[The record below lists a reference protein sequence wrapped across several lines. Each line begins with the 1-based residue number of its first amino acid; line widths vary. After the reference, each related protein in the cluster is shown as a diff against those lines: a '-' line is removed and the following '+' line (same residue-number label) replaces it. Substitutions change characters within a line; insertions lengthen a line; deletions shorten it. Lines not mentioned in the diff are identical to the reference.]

1 MADTIVSTGSEDNYG
16 FNLEWIAEGSGI
28 GEEICGVD
36 KDCIVVPTSP
46 IIPKIE
52 NCDTDYV
59 EIQVTEEEV
68 IAAQWDD
75 NTDGV
80 GELEVGGLTQDVLV
94 PLDEEQDEYSR
105 LHPYPCDFCSRR
117 FSKQSTLTVHML
129 THQTQRLHDCNMCGA
144 TYRRKLELVEHMK
157 IHSYAP
163 IKTEEEDFGS
173 MCVLDEPSIV
183 VKSPKKPA
191 RARKKKKK
199 NNALK
204 QGSYTIETSDMSFM
218 ESFNHEIKQEYLE
231 EPIAAPYVDDQ
242 KFPVI
247 DPARPYVCQFC
258 GIGFARE
265 KALISHKLVHAAD
278 SAFECD
284 RCSDV
289 FQTAHKLE
297 QHIASRHGP
306 KSQSRKS
313 SSSLNS
319 RKVPKEA
326 TIPEMEGIVCE
337 LCSLVL
343 DTVDELLRHKEFHD
357 VTTGI
362 HTCNYCHSDYVD
374 VEDLKVH
381 LNGDHSSMKCN
392 RCSLLFK
399 DRYLLS
405 NHYLTHST
413 ETNVNPLK
421 PELVCNVCS
430 RKFSTKVALKRH
442 ASVHAES
449 KDKST
454 TNILCVECGSTDFA
468 DGRSLLYHR
477 QVEHGVN
484 MSRLFPCLECGK
496 TFNSRSSQQIHIRIH
511 TGERPYGCRYCW
523 KAFGDGGTL
532 RKHERI
538 HTGEKPYVCPVCSKA
553 FNQRVVLREHVR
565 AHHSG
570 TEGKLSDSC
579 YECMVCGQFFG
590 ASEEL
595 CAHLVQ
601 HSDENTAKH
610 RTPTVR
616 KTNITRRKKPPSSKV
631 TSDVPIEIPSPPK
644 IEYKPPVVSPP
655 PKKKS
660 TKSRPDNLDA
670 IMKLGKSTLEN
681 LASMSDGKRA
691 RIVRSGKKG
700 FSKGQNKRYLNKK
713 EKGKTSKLLTNG
725 SYASKYAVSH
735 SGLGGI
741 TVPGLGGITVPAM
754 GGITV
759 PAMGGITV
767 PAPETVERIEEEI
780 KEETDFMLGFEGM
793 SNGDGESSMRTRPRT
808 KNVSYHN
815 MKIDHK
821 TYNLATF
828 QDMDFDVPLESELTD
843 TQFLLP
849 PVPKKK
855 KSCKKKKKSSK
866 RLEEPSDS
874 SSGECQ
880 YINGITLE
888 PPSNVVSSS
897 GECEYINGITIDP
910 MPLPEQEE
918 QIETTIVDSDDLE
931 IKQDGTIACQICSE
945 IFLTSDELLKHIHS
959 HF

>member
-1 MADTIVSTGSEDNYG
+1 MPKDRGS
-16 FNLEWIAEGSGI
+16 AR
-28 GEEICGVD
+28 EICAGRQRLH
-36 KDCIVVPTSP
+36 IVVPTSP

-52 NCDTDYV
+52 NCDGTDYV

-163 IKTEEEDFGS
+163 VKTEEEDFDS
-173 MCVLDEPSIV
+173 MCALDEPSIV

-191 RARKKKKK
+191 RTRKKKKK

-231 EPIAAPYVDDQ
+231 DPIEAPYVDDQ

-265 KALISHKLVHAAD
+265 KALISHKLVHASD

-297 QHIASRHGP
+297 QHMSSKHGP
-306 KSQSRKS
+306 KSSRKS

-319 RKVPKEA
+319 RKVPKDFPREEPIA
-326 TIPEMEGIVCE
+326 EMDSILCE
-337 LCSLVL
+337 LCCIVL
-343 DTVDELLRHKEFHD
+343 DTVDELVRHKEFHD

-374 VEDLKVH
+374 MEDLKVH
-381 LNGDHSSMKCN
+381 LNEDHSTLKCN

-399 DRYLLS
+399 DRYSLS
-405 NHYLTHST
+405 NHCLTHVS
-413 ETNVNPLK
+413 ETSSLTQK
-421 PELVCNVCS
+421 PELSCNVCS
-430 RKFSTKVALKRH
+430 RTFSSKLALKRH
-442 ASVHAES
+442 ASSVHSES

-454 TNILCVECGSTDFA
+454 TSILCVECGSTDFV

-477 QVEHGVN
+477 QIEHGVN

-616 KTNITRRKKPPSSKV
+616 KTNISRRKKPPSSKA
-631 TSDVPIEIPSPPK
+631 TLDEPLDIPSPPK
-644 IEYKPPVVSPP
+644 IEYKLPVVSTP

-660 TKSRPDNLDA
+660 TKSRPADNLDA

-713 EKGKTSKLLTNG
+713 EKGKTSKLLANG

-735 SGLGGI
+735 SGGI

-759 PAMGGITV
+759 PA
-767 PAPETVERIEEEI
+767 PETEERIAEEI
-780 KEETDFMLGFEGM
+780 KEETDFMLGFDELG
-793 SNGDGESSMRTRPRT
+793 NGDGESSMRTRPRT

-815 MKIDHK
+815 MKVDHK

-828 QDMDFDVPLESELTD
+828 QDMDFSVPLEPELTD
-843 TQFLLP
+843 NAFLLP

-866 RLEEPSDS
+866 RPEEATDS

-931 IKQDGTIACQICSE
+931 IKQDGAIACQICSE
-945 IFLTSDELLKHIHS
+945 IFITSDELLKHIHS